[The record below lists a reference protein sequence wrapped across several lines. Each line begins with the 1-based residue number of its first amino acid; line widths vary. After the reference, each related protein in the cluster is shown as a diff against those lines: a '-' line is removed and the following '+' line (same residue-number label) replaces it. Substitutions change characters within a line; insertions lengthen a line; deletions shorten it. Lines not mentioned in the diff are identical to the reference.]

1 MKVLMESTH
10 QSPSIIQS
18 AVCNYSDAEEDLPT
32 SPRLW
37 RQVNVIL
44 CIWIYLRGSGSLV

>member
-37 RQVNVIL
+37 RQVSVG
-44 CIWIYLRGSGSLV
+44 IWMYLRGSGSLV